1 MLFSLLQAAPAQ
13 QGSGWSM
20 IIMLVAMFA
29 IMYFFMIRP
38 QQKKQKEAQNF
49 RNSLIVGQEVIT
61 IGGIYGTVKN
71 VELDG
76 VVTLEVAS
84 GVKIRVHKDGIN
96 PVATPVG
103 GNK

>member
-1 MLFSLLQAAPAQ
+1 MLFAFLQTTSG
-13 QGSGWSM
+13 QGGIGWSM

-49 RNSLIVGQEVIT
+49 RNSLTVGQEVIT
-61 IGGIYGTVKN
+61 IGGIYGTVRS
-71 VELDG
+71 VDADG
-76 VVTLEVAS
+76 VVTLEIAS

-96 PVATPVG
+96 PVASPVG
-103 GNK
+103 GDK

>member
-1 MLFSLLQAAPAQ
+1 MLFALLQAAPAQ

-49 RNSLIVGQEVIT
+49 RNSLTVGQEVIT
-61 IGGIYGTVKN
+61 IGGIYGIVRN
-71 VELDG
+71 VELNG

-96 PVATPVG
+96 TVATPVG
-103 GNK
+103 ENK

>member
-1 MLFSLLQAAPAQ
+1 MLFAMLQAAPAQ

-38 QQKKQKEAQNF
+38 QQKTQKEAQNF
-49 RNSLIVGQEVIT
+49 RNSLTVGQEVIT